1 MNERVLMNK
10 ISIEE
15 LRKKL
20 SSKKAFPIFKKNL
33 RKNDMESI
41 FSTKDLKSL
50 SIGKN
55 FTLGFGIFTLISG
68 ILSVNFIGMFIG
80 MIFILIALLMKNPY
94 QKFLL
99 EKIKKDNETLLAAY
113 ENGLLTFYV
122 YGQGN
127 INYSETKIVGE

>member
-15 LRKKL
+15 LRNKL
-20 SSKKAFPIFKKNL
+20 SSKKAFPIFKKRL
-33 RKNDMESI
+33 TKNDMESI
-41 FSTKDLKSL
+41 FTAKDLKSI
-50 SIGKN
+50 SVGKN

-68 ILSVNFIGMFIG
+68 VLSVNFIGMFIG

-99 EKIKKDNETLLAAY
+99 EKIKKNNDVLLKAY
-113 ENGLLTFYV
+113 KIGLVTFYL
-122 YGQGN
+122 YGHGN
-127 INYSETKIVGE
+127 ISHSETKIVDE

>member
-1 MNERVLMNK
+1 MKELH
-10 ISIEE
+10 IEE

-20 SSKKAFPIFKKNL
+20 GSQKAFPIFKKSL
-33 RKNDMESI
+33 TKNDMECI
-41 FSTKDLKSL
+41 FSAKDLKSL

-55 FTLGFGIFTLISG
+55 FTLGFGIFTLISAV
-68 ILSVNFIGMFIG
+68 LSVNLVGVFIGF
-80 MIFILIALLMKNPY
+80 IFILIALFMKNPY

-113 ENGLLTFYV
+113 KNGLITFYV